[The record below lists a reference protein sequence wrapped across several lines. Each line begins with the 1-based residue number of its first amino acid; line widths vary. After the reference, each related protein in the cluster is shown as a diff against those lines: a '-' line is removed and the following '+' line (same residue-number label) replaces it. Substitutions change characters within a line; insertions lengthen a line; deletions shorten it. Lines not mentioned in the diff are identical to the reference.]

1 MKGIALS
8 TIALF
13 IIAIVSII
21 LLISFVGVNLSPALK
36 KGYCDIVRGFVGM
49 LPLPEH
55 MKPSLPVFCA
65 GAATYQQ
72 VVTIEAETADRI
84 AYEIAAYSLA
94 CWKITGEINVGQNT
108 NCYEL
113 VLKRISGEVTKEKVV
128 AQLPAGYRNKIDWQA
143 GSITTAK
150 SIGIYYNATSKLIVV
165 V

>member
-13 IIAIVSII
+13 IIAIISII
-21 LLISFVGVNLSPALK
+21 LLIIFVGTNVSPAVK
-36 KGYCDIVRGFVGM
+36 KGYCDIVRGLAGL

-55 MKPSLPVFCA
+55 MKPPLPSFCTSSA
-65 GAATYQQ
+65 VYQQ
-72 VVTIEAETADRI
+72 VVNIEAEDSDRI
-84 AYEIAAYSLA
+84 AFEIGAYCLA
-94 CWKITGEINVGQNT
+94 CWEKTGKVGVSGNT
-108 NCYEL
+108 NCFEL
-113 VLKRISGEVTKEKVV
+113 VLKRISGEVTREKVI
-128 AQLPAGYRNKIDWQA
+128 AKLEESYRNKIDWRA